1 MNVHAP
7 GARWLVPGL
16 ARGLAR
22 WCTHV
27 PGLAARR
34 VALAGAAGAL
44 LAGAF
49 SSSASG
55 TGSPAVHAVTAA
67 SVSAIAYAP
76 FGPPMVCHEVMIGKA
91 KSLPW
96 DGGRGGSASGYDV
109 LKLPGDTA
117 ALLAAESSTLVR
129 METLRRAAVYISYQT
144 PAEGERLAWE
154 LIGRRGGWVMLGEA
168 SGKLDP
174 ASWFDVAYFIG
185 CLNQVG
191 MGSAPKFGEAKG
203 VPGYMIMEKALK
215 LAKEIGAGPREMAE
229 MQFGAAV
236 MTHPAMRNMEWN
248 YDIGTRDDIY
258 DRHILAA
265 VRACEGNELLETNI
279 AAHLKN
285 FTASIEQVRRVAAGK
300 K

>member
-1 MNVHAP
+1 MI
-7 GARWLVPGL
+7 
-16 ARGLAR
+16 
-22 WCTHV
+22 
-27 PGLAARR
+27 
-34 VALAGAAGAL
+34 VAVAGAALVAAFSNVASGVGTPVVH
-44 LAGAF
+44 AGA
-49 SSSASG
+49 
-55 TGSPAVHAVTAA
+55 AA
-67 SVSAIAYAP
+67 RMGAMAYAP

-109 LKLPGDTA
+109 KKLPGDTA

-129 METLRRAAVYISYQT
+129 METLRRAAVYMSYQT

-191 MGSAPKFGEAKG
+191 MASAPKFGEAQG
-203 VPGYMIMEKALK
+203 VPGYMIMQKALK
-215 LAKEIGAGPREMAE
+215 LAKELNTGPNEMAE

-236 MTHPAMRNMEWN
+236 MTHPAMRNMEWK
-248 YDIGTRDDIY
+248 YDIGTKDDIY

-265 VRACEGNELLETNI
+265 VKGCQGNELLETNI

-285 FTASIEQVRRVAAGK
+285 FTGSIEQVRRVAAAGK
-300 K
+300 